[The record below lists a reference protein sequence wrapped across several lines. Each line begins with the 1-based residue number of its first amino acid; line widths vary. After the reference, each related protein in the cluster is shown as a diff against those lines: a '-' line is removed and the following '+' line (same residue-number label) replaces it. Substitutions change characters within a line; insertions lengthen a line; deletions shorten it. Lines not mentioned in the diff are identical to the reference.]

1 MTSPGQTPVVL
12 LTGAPGVGKTA
23 ASRILAALSEPAVL
37 GTEFEIE
44 KPDDTV
50 AAVVVEKPFL
60 DPKNETPMQEVAA
73 GAAESS

>member
-1 MTSPGQTPVVL
+1 
-12 LTGAPGVGKTA
+12 
-23 ASRILAALSEPAVL
+23 VL

-50 AAVVVEKPFL
+50 AAVVVEKPFV